1 MPGSAPG
8 LFFSARSGHLFA
20 VTVMTK
26 PNEISLDFT
35 ALPPDEMAVRAAS
48 FRTLMG
54 RRRTVRQFSDR
65 PVPRALIEDCV
76 MTAAS
81 APSGANQQPWTFVCI
96 SDPAIKREIRL
107 AAEEEERR
115 FYGDRASA
123 EWLEALAPIG
133 TDADKPFL
141 ETAPW
146 LIVVFGQRYGTQPG
160 GNRVKH
166 YYVPES
172 VGIATG
178 LLIASLHNAGL
189 ASLTH
194 TPSPMGFLNTICG
207 RPENEKPMILMVVGY
222 PADGATVPA
231 IGRKRLDEVSV
242 WRE

>member
-1 MPGSAPG
+1 
-8 LFFSARSGHLFA
+8 
-20 VTVMTK
+20 MTK
-26 PNEISLDFT
+26 PNEIPLDFT
-35 ALPPDEMAVRAAS
+35 APSPDEMSARAAS

-146 LIVVFGQRYGTQPG
+146 LIVVFGQRYGTAPNG
-160 GNRVKH
+160 KRVKH

-172 VGIATG
+172 VGISTG
-178 LLIASLHNAGL
+178 LLIASLHYAGL

-194 TPSPMGFLNTICG
+194 TPSPMGFLNPICG
-207 RPENEKPMILMVVGY
+207 RPESEKPMILMVVGY

-231 IGRKRLDEVSV
+231 IGRKPLGDVSV

>member
-1 MPGSAPG
+1 V
-8 LFFSARSGHLFA
+8 
-20 VTVMTK
+20 VTAMTK
-26 PNEISLDFT
+26 PKEIPLDFST
-35 ALPPDEMAVRAAS
+35 LPPADMEARAAS
-48 FRTLMG
+48 FRALMG

-96 SDPAIKREIRL
+96 SDPAIKRQIRI

-123 EWLEALAPIG
+123 EWLEALAPLG

-146 LIVVFGQRYGTQPG
+146 LIVVFGQRHGVG
-160 GNRVKH
+160 ADGRRIKH

-178 LLIASLHNAGL
+178 LLIAGLHNAGL

-194 TPSPMGFLNTICG
+194 TPSPMGFLNAICS
-207 RPENEKPMILMVVGY
+207 RPESEKPMILMVVGY